1 MDIGYKVY
9 KKKQPKTNSPKKTK
23 KTLFLEVW
31 IPVLVWGMGH
41 PDCPF
46 SCVEH
51 QREKTK
57 KNKKTKKTK
66 DLQTMGSGL
75 QSQDFPNLLVFF
87 GFFGFGGFCAYLA
100 ILLQIRGAQNEQPQK
115 TSKTMFL
122 EVWIPVLVWGMG
134 RPDCPFSCVEQQRE
148 KIKKTKKQKKQKN
161 QRFTNYGL
169 RTPDPRF
176 PKSFGFLVFFV
187 FFCFFWFFGV
197 FVHIGYKFCK

>member
-1 MDIGYKVY
+1 MGSGLQIPDFPNLLVFFVCFVFFVFFCFSGFLCISAIKFI
-9 KKKQPKTNSPKKTK
+9 KKTAQNEQPQKTK

-57 KNKKTKKTK
+57 K
-66 DLQTMGSGL
+66 
-75 QSQDFPNLLVFF
+75 
-87 GFFGFGGFCAYLA
+87 
-100 ILLQIRGAQNEQPQK
+100 
-115 TSKTMFL
+115 
-122 EVWIPVLVWGMG
+122 
-134 RPDCPFSCVEQQRE
+134 
-148 KIKKTKKQKKQKN
+148 TKKQKNQRN

-176 PKSFGFLVFFV
+176 PKSFGFFGFFV
-187 FFCFFWFFGV
+187 FFGFFCFSGFLC
-197 FVHIGYKFCK
+197 ISAIKFIKKTAQNEQPQKTKKTLFLEVWIPVSVWGMGHPDCPFSCVEH